1 MDIEEALNAIS
12 KKQDKILQMLTKV
25 SKALH
30 LVSVTEKEERA
41 MQIAQRTNMNQA
53 AKIAQEL
60 DDMEGK
66 FDNDIFKVFNED
78 SLSTADVFA
87 DVLADDFLGGM
98 PNARN

>member
-1 MDIEEALNAIS
+1 MDEQLDRIE
-12 KKQDKILQMLTKV
+12 KKLDKTLTLLTKIA
-25 SKALH
+25 KNLH
-30 LVSVTEKEERA
+30 LVPVTEKEERA

-66 FDNDIFKVFNED
+66 SDNDIFKIFNED

-98 PNARN
+98 TNARN